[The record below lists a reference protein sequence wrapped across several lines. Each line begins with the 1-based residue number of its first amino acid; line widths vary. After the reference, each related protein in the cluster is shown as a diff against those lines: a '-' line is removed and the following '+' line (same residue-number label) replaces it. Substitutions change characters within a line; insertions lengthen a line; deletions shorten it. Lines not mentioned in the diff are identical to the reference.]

1 MRAATDTQRVKRY
14 TTGPLALSDAKAQ
27 ADRIEALLANHQRG
41 GGQDM
46 TVREVCAAYERVYG
60 EPMFPNHAEGRLGNL
75 EAAKRVECDRENRRP
90 CSVTGVTVKVYR
102 VAARQ
107 GDLL

>member
-1 MRAATDTQRVKRY
+1 MTATSTSQAARL
-14 TTGPLALSDAKAQ
+14 TTGPLPLSEAKAQ

-41 GGQDM
+41 GGKDM

-102 VAARQ
+102 VAVKQ
-107 GDLL
+107 VELL